1 MFLLLKHRIK
11 HFVSV
16 IISAQVSNLL
26 KVRDGTLQRWHL
38 PSLLIF
44 FHSLCIVLKRPSS
57 LITSPTK
64 CSLKS
69 TQVKFLVACEQL
81 MNEVDTSCEW
91 DRCELLGI
99 LSVVYI
105 GSLLA
110 GWKDTAPR
118 ENRPSKILGINFI
131 AILIR
136 PWIILSLAL
145 INNLTNGQVY
155 YLRHN
160 PFSAMVHLSF
170 SLCLS
175 TNLLTAHPF
184 LFHIKRRVLSW
195 KLSLNKHFK
204 TNVVVLIYTG
214 SYTKLVIC
222 EWARREIGLNF
233 TGTTVQVCAPTM
245 NSSKMFVQ
253 NWGQAENG
261 LLISSSSD

>member
-1 MFLLLKHRIK
+1 
-11 HFVSV
+11 VSV

-64 CSLKS
+64 GSLKRI
-69 TQVKFLVACEQL
+69 QVKFLVACEQL
-81 MNEVDTSCEW
+81 MNKENTSCEY

-110 GWKDTAPR
+110 GLKDTAPR
-118 ENRPSKILGINFI
+118 ENRPSEILVISFI

-145 INNLTNGQVY
+145 ANNLTNWSS
-155 YLRHN
+155 YL
-160 PFSAMVHLSF
+160 P
-170 SLCLS
+170 
-175 TNLLTAHPF
+175 TPQPF
-184 LFHIKRRVLSW
+184 LSNGPSLF
-195 KLSLNKHFK
+195 LSLSLH
-204 TNVVVLIYTG
+204 
-214 SYTKLVIC
+214 
-222 EWARREIGLNF
+222 
-233 TGTTVQVCAPTM
+233 
-245 NSSKMFVQ
+245 
-253 NWGQAENG
+253 
-261 LLISSSSD
+261 